1 MINLEGEKIGSKG
14 CLSLRSKTLSGGKGI
29 TFLP

>member
-14 CLSLRSKTLSGGKGI
+14 CLKSKTLSGGKGI